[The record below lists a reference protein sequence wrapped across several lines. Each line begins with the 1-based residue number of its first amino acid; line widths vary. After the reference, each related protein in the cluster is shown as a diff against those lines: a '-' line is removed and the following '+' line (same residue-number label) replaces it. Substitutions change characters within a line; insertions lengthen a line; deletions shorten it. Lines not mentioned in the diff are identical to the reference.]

1 MDIKLTVGVAGETF
15 SDVIRFDAEQADHLT
30 QVPRLAG
37 EVVRQILA
45 YKLLEELPNQRLCV
59 EHLQEIGVVPR

>member
-1 MDIKLTVGVAGETF
+1 MDIKLTVEVAGETF
-15 SDVIRFDAEQADHLT
+15 SDVIRFDAERADYSEQA
-30 QVPRLAG
+30 VAIAG

-45 YKLLEELPNQRLCV
+45 YKLLEELPNQRLCI